1 MLRAIYASVLSSR
14 ASEAE
19 HERSEPSLHV
29 SLYMSVGELIYAV
42 EEGEYLAV
50 VLKEANDRLV
60 ESSEFLVWLVASGV
74 VRASAVED
82 VASAISRWVFWYA
95 LSIGEAID
103 MNHERSLAVIL

>member
-50 VLKEANDRLV
+50 VLKESDHRLV
-60 ESSEFLVWLVASGV
+60 EN
-74 VRASAVED
+74 
-82 VASAISRWVFWYA
+82 VF
-95 LSIGEAID
+95 SIPFTF
-103 MNHERSLAVIL
+103 SLIQFAKS